1 MSRICFPILCRLG
14 STGTFYLVSGQIT
27 GVILGFFATVFSDLW
42 LTWKSTE
49 TVAGTSN
56 LLTDN
61 VFQNI
66 LS

>member
-1 MSRICFPILCRLG
+1 MSRICIPILCRLG

-27 GVILGFFATVFSDLW
+27 VVILGYIATLFSDLW
-42 LTWKSTE
+42 STWKSGE
-49 TVAGTSN
+49 TAVETGN

-61 VFQNI
+61 TIQNI